1 LLRELL
7 IGIAGGTLSGISPG
21 IHVNTLAALLSGL
34 GLRDNLMLFAMGLTH
49 TFLDVIPSAFLGVPD
64 EGSALGV
71 LPAHRLVLKGKA
83 MEVVRIALWASF
95 LSVLMVVPLIP
106 LYSRIAPLYRPLYG
120 RAAVLILAFLLVMT
134 ERGIKKIY
142 ALVVFILAGI
152 LGILTFRLGLKQ
164 PFYHLFTGL
173 FGIPVIAAA
182 LLAGGKLPAVE
193 DDGGVGMKKK
203 RLLAFSAVGTAL
215 GGVASLVPAFTASQ
229 AALLGSFFSRDER
242 SFLTVVF
249 SVNTANFL
257 FSTFNFLLTGR
268 RRNGIV
274 VLMEPQ
280 SRGAIGFYILA
291 ALLISLV
298 ILLYGEPLALLI
310 LSVLRRVNYR
320 VLNAS
325 VLAFLVVLSAVF
337 DGFLGLLVLTGAS
350 MIGILARE
358 LGVKRT
364 NCMGVLMLPILT
376 GR

>member
-1 LLRELL
+1 MLRELL

-21 IHVNTLAALLSGL
+21 IHVNTLAALLSNL
-34 GLRDNLMLFAMGLTH
+34 GLRDNLALFAMGLTH

-95 LSVLMVVPLIP
+95 LSVLMAAPLIP
-106 LYSRIAPLYRPLYG
+106 LYSKIAPLYRPLYG
-120 RAAVLILAFLLVMT
+120 RAAVLILAILLVLT
-134 ERGIKKIY
+134 ERGIKRLY
-142 ALVVFILAGI
+142 AMLVFLLAGV
-152 LGILTFRLGLKQ
+152 LGILTFSLGLRQ

-182 LLAGGKLPAVE
+182 LLAGGKLPEVRDE
-193 DDGGVGMKKK
+193 GGIEMEEG
-203 RLLAFSAVGTAL
+203 RFLAFSALGTVL

-229 AALLGSFFSRDER
+229 AALIGSFFSRDER

-249 SVNTANFL
+249 SVNTSNFL
-257 FSTFNFLLTGR
+257 FSTVNFLLTGR

-280 SRGAIGFYILA
+280 PRSAIGFYILV
-291 ALLISLV
+291 ALFVSMV
-298 ILLYGEPLALLI
+298 VLLYGEPLARLI
-310 LSVLRRVNYR
+310 LSILRRINYR
-320 VLNAS
+320 VLNAA
-325 VLAFLVVLSAVF
+325 VLALLVVLSWLF
-337 DGFLGLLVLTGAS
+337 DGLAGLLVLAGAS
-350 MIGILARE
+350 MIGFLARE

-364 NCMGVLMLPILT
+364 NCMGVLMLPILL